1 MKPTKRTEV
10 FFKNGA
16 RNFQNSPPIERPAWF
31 YVKVSRNFQRF
42 QYFNFEPFFKKLE
55 YRLYCFSVENTK
67 AENASFSYKST
78 ISEANIKRNRKV
90 NTKCTYHKEQRFAS
104 NYISGIISV

>member
-1 MKPTKRTEV
+1 MKPTKRAEV
-10 FFKNGA
+10 LFKNGA
-16 RNFQNSPPIERPAWF
+16 RNFENSLPIERSACF
-31 YVKVSRNFQRF
+31 YVKVGGNFQRF
-42 QYFNFEPFFKKLE
+42 HYFNFESFFKKLE

-67 AENASFSYKST
+67 VENASFSYKST

-104 NYISGIISV
+104 NYILGIISV